1 MMVCRALL
9 PLLFVVA
16 GGLAGPTPSR
26 AQDAPADPEG
36 TWRGEIAVPGSPLA
50 FTVSLARSEAGDW
63 SGTVDIPSQGA
74 EQEPL
79 TGIRVV
85 EDSVVF
91 SIEGVPGD
99 PTFRGEVGP
108 ERAAFEGDFT
118 QGSQTFPFALER
130 AEAVD
135 LTAALDGL
143 DAWMAEHMDAWNVPG
158 LGLAVVKDGE
168 VAHLAGYGLRDV
180 EDSLP
185 VTEET
190 LFAIGSS
197 TKAFTTSL
205 LGTFVDDGALD
216 WEDRVRAHLPEFALA
231 DTAVA
236 EAMTVRDLVTHR
248 SGLPRHDA
256 IWYANPELTR
266 AEVLERLPH
275 LPPTEPLRA
284 AWQYNNLMYMVAGHL
299 MERVGEASW
308 EELIR
313 ERLLDPLGMPRSGLS
328 VRTSQSDPDH
338 ALPYAERND
347 SLVRIDF
354 RTIDAVGPAGS
365 INSSA
370 EEMAEWLRLH
380 LAEGTLD
387 GRTILEQGTV
397 EALQT
402 PAMAIA
408 SRPSDPAFGV
418 QSYALGWFVDSY
430 RGHFRVHH
438 GGNIDGFSAMVALFP
453 HDELGIVVLTNKN
466 GTPLAEFAARQVAD
480 RVLELEPRDWS
491 GEALA
496 ERDDR
501 RARTDSVEGPAAGA
515 PEEGPPV
522 VEGTTPSH
530 ELDAYAGAYHHPGY
544 GELTVSVVE
553 DPKDG
558 APLRLH
564 YYDLTFD
571 LEHVHYDVFV
581 TRDPEE
587 LSPLAGQRVRFVT
600 AFDGSVGAVEVPLE
614 SALSAATFD
623 RAPDSRLTDPA
634 YLDRLTGSYD
644 RDGQTI
650 EVRRQGAQ
658 LVATIPGQPSY
669 TLVPDR
675 GTSFTLE
682 AAPQIRV
689 AFEVPEDGDATAVT
703 FHQPNGSFRH
713 ERVDG

>member
-108 ERAAFEGDFT
+108 ERAALEGDFT

-501 RARTDSVEGPAAGA
+501 RARTDSVEGPEAGGARRGTPGRRGDDPVPRARRVRGSVSSSRVRRADRVRRRGPEGRRPPA
-515 PEEGPPV
+515 PPLLRPHLRPRARPLRRVRDPRSRGAVPARRTTRPVRHGVRRFRRRGRSAPRVGAVGGDLRSSSGQPPHRSRV
-522 VEGTTPSH
+522 SRPPHRLVRPRRPDHRGTTPGCAARRH
-530 ELDAYAGAYHHPGY
+530 
-544 GELTVSVVE
+544 
-553 DPKDG
+553 DPRS
-558 APLRLH
+558 ALLH
-564 YYDLTFD
+564 SRPRPRNQL
-571 LEHVHYDVFV
+571 HA
-581 TRDPEE
+581 RGGPPDP
-587 LSPLAGQRVRFVT
+587 SRVR
-600 AFDGSVGAVEVPLE
+600 GSG
-614 SALSAATFD
+614 
-623 RAPDSRLTDPA
+623 RW
-634 YLDRLTGSYD
+634 
-644 RDGQTI
+644 
-650 EVRRQGAQ
+650 
-658 LVATIPGQPSY
+658 
-669 TLVPDR
+669 
-675 GTSFTLE
+675 
-682 AAPQIRV
+682 
-689 AFEVPEDGDATAVT
+689 
-703 FHQPNGSFRH
+703 
-713 ERVDG
+713 